1 MEGDRGNRGNLSLI
15 GFSWTSICFSYSHNP
30 DEMEVYQLRYFTAV
44 ARAGSMVAAAAE
56 CHATQPTLSAQVKAL
71 EGELGVRLLDRHAW
85 GVRLTPAG
93 ERVLATA
100 KSVFDEIELLRSDID
115 ERRLE
120 QKSNLRIGIQPFIAS
135 EVLAEP
141 LRALVAEMPEQRV
154 ISRERPNDLLLDLL
168 LNRQVDVCFM
178 SSLGRW
184 PAGLEVHELVTLNYA
199 AYCREDHPLAR
210 NTAASLRDLL
220 PFPLLIYN
228 GPVNTVHRLQG
239 LARKLSVELHLAF
252 MSDQASTAFTMA
264 TEGAGVA
271 VLPRVFE
278 SRCKRARMREI
289 ALTDAGLAATVCAV
303 LRREAET
310 PKGASRLI
318 ELSREKTG
326 NVRGA

>member
-1 MEGDRGNRGNLSLI
+1 
-15 GFSWTSICFSYSHNP
+15 
-30 DEMEVYQLRYFTAV
+30 MEVYQLRYFVAV

-56 CHATQPTLSAQVKAL
+56 CHATQPTLSAQVGAL
-71 EGELGVRLLDRHAW
+71 EEELGAKLFDRHAW
-85 GVRLTPAG
+85 GTKLTPAG

-100 KSVFDEIELLRSDID
+100 IRIFEEIDLLRNDIS

-141 LRALVAEMPEQRV
+141 LRKLVAEMPEQRV

-168 LNRQVDVCFM
+168 LNQQVDVCFM
-178 SSLGRW
+178 SSLNRW
-184 PAGLEVHELVTLNYA
+184 PKGLEVHRLVTLDYA

-210 NTAASLRDLL
+210 SEAASLRELL

-252 MSDQASTAFTMA
+252 VSDQAPTAFTMA

-278 SRCKRARMREI
+278 SRCKRTRMREI

-303 LRREAET
+303 LRKDAEFSR
-310 PKGASRLI
+310 GAKRLI

-326 NVRGA
+326 HVHGS